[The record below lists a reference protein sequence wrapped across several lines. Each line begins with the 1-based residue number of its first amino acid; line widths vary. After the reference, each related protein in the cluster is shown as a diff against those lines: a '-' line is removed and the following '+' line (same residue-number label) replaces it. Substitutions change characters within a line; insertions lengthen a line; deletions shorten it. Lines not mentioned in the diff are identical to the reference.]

1 MSAFPGAPKLLR
13 AGLVVADENTLA
25 IQRVIPMQYNPDS
38 LNRTLQ
44 IRGATGDAGDRL
56 DALRLT
62 GPPVET
68 IKLDAEIDATDQL
81 ESPTQN
87 PDAVKYGIQP
97 QLALLEMLA
106 YPPSAQIQTDNVLS
120 QGGTIEIAP
129 MEAPLTLFVWSAIR
143 ILPVRLTEFSITE
156 EAFDQLL
163 NPIRAKVSLGMRVLS
178 VNDLSFDHK
187 GNSIF
192 LANQARKEALAAKT
206 GQASLSSLGITK
218 LI

>member
-1 MSAFPGAPKLLR
+1 MSAFPGAPRLLR
-13 AGLVVADENTLA
+13 AGLVVVDQNTLA
-25 IQRVIPMQYNPDS
+25 VQRVIALQYNPDS
-38 LNRTLQ
+38 LSRTLQ
-44 IRGATGDAGDRL
+44 VRGATGDSGDRL

-68 IKLDAEIDATDQL
+68 IKLDAELDATDQL
-81 ESPTQN
+81 ESPTADSN
-87 PDAVKYGIQP
+87 AVKYGIQP
-97 QLALLEMLA
+97 DLAVLETLI
-106 YPPSAQIQTDNVLS
+106 YPPSSQIQTDNTLA

-129 MEAPLTLFVWSAIR
+129 MEAPLTLFVWSAVR

-187 GNSIF
+187 GNSVF
-192 LANQARKEALAAKT
+192 LANQARKEVLASKI
-206 GQASLSSLGITK
+206 GQGSLSSLGISSLT
-218 LI
+218 

>member
-1 MSAFPGAPKLLR
+1 MTAFPGAPRLLR
-13 AGLVVADENTLA
+13 AGIVVADQSTLA
-25 IQRVIPMQYNPDS
+25 IQRVIAMQYNPDS
-38 LNRTLQ
+38 LSRSLQ
-44 IRGATGDAGDRL
+44 IRGATGDSGDRL

-68 IKLDAEIDATDQL
+68 IKLDAELDATDQM
-81 ESPTQN
+81 EAPPAGSYVPSF
-87 PDAVKYGIQP
+87 GIQP
-97 QLALLEMLA
+97 DLAVLETLV
-106 YPPSAQIQTDNVLS
+106 YPPSAQIQTDNTLA

-129 MEAPLTLFVWSAIR
+129 MEAPLTLFVWSAVR

-187 GNSIF
+187 GNSVF
-192 LANQARKEALAAKT
+192 LANLARKEMLAGKT
-206 GQASLSSLGITK
+206 GRGSLSALGISQ
-218 LI
+218 LR

>member
-13 AGLVVADENTLA
+13 AGLVVADQNTLA
-25 IQRVIPMQYNPDS
+25 IQRVIPLQYNPDS

-97 QLALLEMLA
+97 QLAVLEMLA